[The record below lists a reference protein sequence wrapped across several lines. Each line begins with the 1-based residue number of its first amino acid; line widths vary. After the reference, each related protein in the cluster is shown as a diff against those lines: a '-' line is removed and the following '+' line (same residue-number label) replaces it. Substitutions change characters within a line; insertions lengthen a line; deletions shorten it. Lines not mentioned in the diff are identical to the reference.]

1 MADHPA
7 KPDRE
12 TLLADLEALSATATS
27 ADGAVSLSVNTDG
40 VLTALRLTDAVSGM
54 SPSEIADAVLRTYG
68 QAQRD
73 SARRTGQLLA
83 PLGTGGYLMDRLR
96 WRAQFAPAPVP
107 AASVPAAPVSAPPVR
122 AEREDAVLQDR
133 SSDAAAAAPPSGPVP
148 DDDWYAGG
156 MRFDK
161 AW

>member
-1 MADHPA
+1 MADRPA

-12 TLLADLEALSATATS
+12 TLLAELDALSATATS

-40 VLTALRLTDAVSGM
+40 VLTRLRLTDAVSGM
-54 SPSEIADAVLRTYG
+54 SPSEIADAVLCTYVE
-68 QAQRD
+68 AQRE
-73 SARRTGQLLA
+73 SAKRTGQLLA

-96 WRAQFAPAPVP
+96 WRVQFEPAPVP
-107 AASVPAAPVSAPPVR
+107 VAAPAAAPAP
-122 AEREDAVLQDR
+122 APAADSGAKVLQDR
-133 SSDAAAAAPPSGPVP
+133 SSEAAATAAPPSGPVP

>member
-1 MADHPA
+1 MADRPA

-12 TLLADLEALSATATS
+12 ALLAELSALSATATS

-40 VLTALRLTDAVSGM
+40 VLTRLRLSGAVSGM
-54 SPSEIADAVLRTYG
+54 SPPEIANAVLRTYVE
-68 QAQRD
+68 AQRE
-73 SARRTGQLLA
+73 SAKRTGQLLA

-96 WRAQFAPAPVP
+96 WRVQFEPEPVPVAAPAPSPGAP
-107 AASVPAAPVSAPPVR
+107 AT
-122 AEREDAVLQDR
+122 DGKVLKDR
-133 SSDAAAAAPPSGPVP
+133 SSDAAAAVPQSGPVP

>member
-1 MADHPA
+1 MADRPA

-12 TLLADLEALSATATS
+12 ALLAELDALSATATS

-40 VLTALRLTDAVSGM
+40 VLTRLRLTDAVSGM
-54 SPSEIADAVLRTYG
+54 SPSEIADAVLRTYVE
-68 QAQRD
+68 AQRE
-73 SARRTGQLLA
+73 SAKRTGQLLA
-83 PLGTGGYLMDRLR
+83 PLGSGGYLMDRLR
-96 WRAQFAPAPVP
+96 WRVQFEPAPVP
-107 AASVPAAPVSAPPVR
+107 VAAPAPSPVPPAADSGGK
-122 AEREDAVLQDR
+122 VLKDR
-133 SSDAAAAAPPSGPVP
+133 SSDAPAAEPPPAGPVA